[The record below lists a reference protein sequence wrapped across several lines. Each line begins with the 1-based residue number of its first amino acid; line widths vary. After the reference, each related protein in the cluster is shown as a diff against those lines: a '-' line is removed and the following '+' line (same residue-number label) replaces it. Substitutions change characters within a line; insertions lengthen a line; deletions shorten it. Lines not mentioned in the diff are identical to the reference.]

1 MRIDDARILMQLKA
15 LRRGDP
21 SFKLFGANEHRYQ
34 LNPVLSESEIRQF
47 EASHS
52 VALPKEYRTF
62 LLKCGNGGAGP
73 YYGVFPLGFF
83 DGAGGPLES
92 WTEGDGFAG
101 VLSRSFPHNN
111 AWNLPVERFTPP
123 DIFRCAEEEDIWH
136 QTLDADKWKPSL
148 VDGAFPIAHQGCAIR
163 NYLVV
168 SGDERGNVW
177 VDDRAN
183 DNGIYPETM
192 NSSSRVTFLE
202 WYLSWLDEALAKVQ
216 SPH

>member
-1 MRIDDARILMQLKA
+1 MWKWW
-15 LRRGDP
+15 RR
-21 SFKLFGANEHRYQ
+21 
-34 LNPVLSESEIRQF
+34 PVLRCI
-47 EASHS
+47 
-52 VALPKEYRTF
+52 P
-62 LLKCGNGGAGP
+62 AGIFRRRRWP
-73 YYGVFPLGFF
+73 IGIV
-83 DGAGGPLES
+83 
-92 WTEGDGFAG
+92 
-101 VLSRSFPHNN
+101 
-111 AWNLPVERFTPP
+111 
-123 DIFRCAEEEDIWH
+123 FRCAEEEDIWH

-183 DNGIYPETM
+183 DNGIYPETL